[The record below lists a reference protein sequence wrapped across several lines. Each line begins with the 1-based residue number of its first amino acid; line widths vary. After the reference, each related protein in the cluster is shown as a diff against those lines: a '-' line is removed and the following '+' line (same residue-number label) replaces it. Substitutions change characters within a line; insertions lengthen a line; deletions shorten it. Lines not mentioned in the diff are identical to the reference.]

1 MAERRLDRIARM
13 AGYVLLLSLSAC
25 TTTTYKPLEQTT
37 GQDVTQVAENEFR
50 VEYRAG
56 LFTPQSRMDDYIK
69 LRCAEVTLQRGYDYF
84 ELGERF
90 DNVIFSRTTSVLLRV
105 HRGKIPEGATLF
117 HDARQVM
124 ADLQHLPRD

>member
-1 MAERRLDRIARM
+1 MIVSM
-13 AGYVLLLSLSAC
+13 TSFVLLLTLSGCA
-25 TTTTYKPLEQTT
+25 TTSYKPLEQTT
-37 GQDVTQVAENEFR
+37 GQDVTQVADNEFR

-56 LFTPQSRMDDYIK
+56 LFTPQARMDDYVK

-84 ELGERF
+84 EMGERF
-90 DNVIFSRTTSVLLRV
+90 DNVIFARTSSVLLRV

-117 HDARQVM
+117 HDAKQVM

>member
-1 MAERRLDRIARM
+1 MPCLSKIVFSL
-13 AGYVLLLSLSAC
+13 AGFVLLLSLSGCA
-25 TTTTYKPLEQTT
+25 TTSYKPLEQTT

-56 LFTPQSRMDDYIK
+56 LFTPQSKMDDYVK

-84 ELGERF
+84 EMGERF

-105 HRGKIPEGATLF
+105 HKGKIPEGATLF
-117 HDARQVM
+117 HDAKQIM
-124 ADLQHLPRD
+124 ADLRDLPRE

>member
-1 MAERRLDRIARM
+1 MVQPRLSKIVRM
-13 AGYVLLLSLSAC
+13 AGAVLLLSLSAC
-25 TTTTYKPLEQTT
+25 ATTSYKPLEQTT
-37 GQDVTQVAENEFR
+37 GQDVVQVAENEFR

-56 LFTPQSRMDDYIK
+56 LFTPQKRMDDYIK

-105 HRGKIPEGATLF
+105 HKGKVPEGATLF

-124 ADLQHLPRD
+124 TDLRDLPRE